1 MPKDHALD
9 RRGFMKT
16 AALAGAAAGFA
27 GRAGAELPPLMK
39 RPGDDGLIHGHEA
52 PGMTYRKLGRTNYM
66 ASRLVFG
73 CGAALS
79 GGKAVRL
86 LDRALEAGVNF
97 YDVGSNTYYRGA
109 ENHLGP
115 FMKANRDAI
124 WVSSKAP
131 QKLVADH
138 KDGDP
143 LTVEQAQSIAAMWTK
158 LLEASL
164 KDLDTEYV
172 DAYYIMA
179 CSDPSVVK
187 AEEMYQ
193 AFLDAKAAGKVGHF
207 GVSTHHNTTAVLEA
221 MAETGWYDLAM
232 MGITPAG
239 WYDWNIHDLAEGTP
253 PMAKLKPVFEK
264 ARAAGIGLIG
274 MKSARY
280 LSPAGG
286 KDDPTLFDAH
296 YTEAQMNSG
305 LDGFQRSYAYV
316 LANGVDVVNSDMQ
329 NFETLEANLK
339 AVAASDTLFA

>member
-1 MPKDHALD
+1 
-9 RRGFMKT
+9 MKS
-16 AALAGAAAGFA
+16 AALTAGAAAGIA
-27 GRAGAELPPLMK
+27 GSAHAALPAAMK
-39 RPGDDGLIHGHEA
+39 KPGEDGLIHGREA
-52 PGMTYRKLGRTNYM
+52 EGMTYRKLGRTNFYS
-66 ASRLVFG
+66 SRLVFG

-97 YDVGSNTYYRGA
+97 YDIGSNTYYRGA
-109 ENHLGP
+109 ESSFAP

-131 QKLVADH
+131 QKMVKGR

-143 LTVEQAQSIAAMWTK
+143 LSVEQAREIADMWTK

-164 KDLDTEYV
+164 KDLDTDYV

-207 GVSTHHNTTAVLEA
+207 GVSTHHNTTAVVEA
-221 MAETGWYDLAM
+221 MAETGWYDLVM
-232 MGITPAG
+232 VGITPAG
-239 WYDWNIHDLAEGTP
+239 WYDWNTRELAEGTP
-253 PMAKLKPVFEK
+253 PMLELKPVFEK

-274 MKSARY
+274 MKSARFI
-280 LSPAGG
+280 SNAGG
-286 KDDPTLFDAH
+286 KNDPTLFDSH
-296 YTEAQMNSG
+296 YTEKHLNSG
-305 LDGFQRSYAYV
+305 LDGFQRAYAYV
-316 LANGVDVVNSDMQ
+316 LANGMDVVNSDMQ
-329 NFETLEANLK
+329 NFEHFEANVK
-339 AVAASDTLFA
+339 AVRESDAVFA